1 MANVENII
9 IAFGFDKEQEA
20 QLRDAISADYEL
32 YFYKD
37 AFDGVIINS
46 FCTIVNSDSLDKA
59 SMDELMLFYDDY
71 EELMGDTVIW
81 VGYAPLSDKLREQ
94 FIFAN
99 DFQALL
105 LILNDAIGKA
115 QRHFSALLM
124 CVTPYGYLSDQETEE
139 MLENDIYNIIYK
151 KYGEK
156 PDSDILKRFRHE
168 WTALL
173 EVKATKELAAVYE
186 LCLWLKQNNHPYRV
200 SGYSLSGFIPYL
212 LGITEV
218 NPLQAHYHCPNCNY
232 FERKYES
239 NFGFDLRENSCPHCG
254 TNMDRDGFDLIWQE
268 YASYGRVPIYT
279 VYLPDDLQP
288 QIVSWANEHWLKKWR
303 PEDWQIKQP
312 VESQLS
318 VGNFLFR
325 FELNRNQISTNFHSR
340 IVTAEDKVQ
349 LIQEGPHKE
358 LFEKVHFPLKVD
370 LEEYVALLCVKK
382 QSCAVKELAN
392 IVLLNGIGILSLDF
406 PCCREDI
413 FYFLKA
419 HDFEDKDAFRGM
431 TSVRKGRGLPVIT
444 DEMRADADSWIAE
457 YCGHIDWLPSRAEI
471 ISELFFNL
479 KSRIE
484 VE

>member
-1 MANVENII
+1 MENII
-9 IAFGFDKEQEA
+9 LTYGLDDEQFDLLKGAVPEYYALEA
-20 QLRDAISADYEL
+20 AETVVDFMATNTVCN
-32 YFYKD
+32 
-37 AFDGVIINS
+37 VICAEKLS
-46 FCTIVNSDSLDKA
+46 QDSLNILLHYYLDILDVIA
-59 SMDELMLFYDDY
+59 ERVVWIGAIELPKELQNRFARYNTFQDMLLNIAQIIKQAQSHYDIQQMY
-71 EELMGDTVIW
+71 LCPFAYLPGRGIEHAL
-81 VGYAPLSDKLREQ
+81 EQ
-94 FIFAN
+94 DIFN
-99 DFQALL
+99 SL
-105 LILNDAIGKA
+105 
-115 QRHFSALLM
+115 H
-124 CVTPYGYLSDQETEE
+124 
-139 MLENDIYNIIYK
+139 K
-151 KYGEK
+151 KYGVK
-156 PDSDILKRFRHE
+156 PDLDIQKRLRQE

-173 EVKATKELAAVYE
+173 ETNAINELAAVYE
-186 LCLWLKQNNHPYRV
+186 LSLWLKQNNHPFRV
-200 SGYSLSGFIPYL
+200 SGNALSGFIPYL
-212 LGITEV
+212 LSITDV
-218 NPLQAHYHCPNCNY
+218 NPLQAHYHCPNCNH
-232 FERKYES
+232 FEWKYES
-239 NFGFDLRENSCPHCG
+239 NFGFDLREKSCPHCG

-392 IVLLNGIGILSLDF
+392 IVLLNGIRILSLDF

-413 FYFLKA
+413 FYYLKA

-444 DEMRADADSWIAE
+444 DEMRAVADSWIAE

-471 ISELFFNL
+471 ISELFINL
-479 KSRIE
+479 KSRHE